1 MFQSRSKSFLS
12 KFKLRICFEFRI
24 SIFELPAYFLLT
36 LFLLCSASSVRADNK
51 LTGTIIGT
59 AGSWNNSGNT
69 KEKAMDGNLSTFFDG
84 PDPGTGEWVGLD
96 FGPGVSNTISQV
108 RYCPRGGWSA
118 RMVGGKFQGANV
130 ADFSVAIDLFTLP
143 AAPAEAVM
151 TTQGVTV
158 TNAFRYV
165 RYLGPDPSWC
175 NVAEIEFYAPGP
187 AAPPPVFGVYRELWT
202 NLNFSAGNTL
212 GPLTNTALN
221 PNWPNNPAP
230 GYSKIYTNLE
240 TESNTGLNNYGQR
253 VRAFIVPPTNGAYTF
268 WIASDDSSQLFLSSD
283 ENPSNVTAVAWVSAW
298 TNPREWTKESNQK
311 SGAIAL
317 EAGRRYYLEAIMQQG
332 GGGDDLAVRWQ
343 LPGGSFEEPL
353 NSVAPAG
360 TRLIPCTGVNA
371 IPGIF
376 VQPTNTSVAEH
387 GSARFSL
394 LVTNQASVTY
404 QWLRNGTNPVGFP
417 STKSFFDVTN
427 AAMAN
432 NGQNYRCVISNISGS
447 VTSAPAILAVI
458 PDTVAPTLVSA
469 VNSGL
474 SNVLVRYS
482 EPIEPA
488 SATNKANYSIGSG
501 IVVSG
506 ASFSDPQTVRLSVS
520 PLTLNSNYTVTV
532 NNVRDL
538 AGTPNTIAPNSQIS
552 FTVQAYGL
560 EIHPSIGAFL
570 NNQMPEAAPPISG
583 NWSAVIAFPNLMFTN
598 ALGFA
603 AMPGSNQL
611 FVWDREGR
619 VWSFVNDSN
628 VTTKTLVLDISNQ
641 CQGWDDSGLLNLAFH
656 PGYATN
662 HYIFVYYTWVA
673 PGTVVGSPTV
683 RPPTFNT
690 GAYHDKV
697 SRFTLDSSGIAIP
710 SSETVFVDQI
720 GNSVWHNGSGMF
732 FHPSNGFLYVTDG
745 DDEDGSNT
753 QVITNNLFS
762 GVWRIDVDRRGGSI
776 SHPIVRQPNNGTTA
790 NYYIPNDNPFVGQS
804 NALEEFYAIGLR
816 SPHRMTCDPVS
827 GRIFLAD
834 VGEGSRE
841 ELDVIEPTDRAGLN
855 FQWNIIEGLQGDLTP
870 PYIGINKRPILD
882 YTHSEGQAIIGGYV
896 YHGSLFA
903 SDLAGKYIFGDNVQK
918 KVWVLDES
926 TSPVGKILLCVMPTG
941 PGPNSGAD
949 YTGLSSFGLDQN
961 NEIYFCQ
968 MSSVGGHIY
977 TLARSGPPPA
987 SKPFPPLLSQ
997 TGAFRDVTTLALD
1010 TNLIPYNVNSPLW
1023 SDGAVKT
1030 RWMGLPTNTF
1040 VHFTPTGEWSFPNG
1054 TVFVKHFELPIDDT
1068 NPNLLKRLETR
1079 LLVRD
1084 TNGTVYGITYKWR
1097 TNYTDADLVTNAL
1110 TEDIVINT
1118 GSGTRTQQ
1126 WFYPGPLD
1134 CLRCHTPAASYVL
1147 GVKTRQLNGS
1157 IAYADTGVTD
1167 NQLRAWN
1174 HIGLFDSNLNET
1186 TISNYD
1192 KLVSVTNASASLTYR
1207 VRSYLDSNCSQC
1219 HRPGGAPALWDAR
1232 YDTPLANQG
1241 IINGALGDNLGLP
1254 DAHVITP
1261 QSLSNSVMYLRI
1273 NTTNNIKMPPL
1284 ARNRIDAN
1292 AANTLAA
1299 WINTMVPPFI
1309 SPIPDITVN
1318 SNSSTGPINF
1328 TIGDATIPVN
1338 SLVLTASSSNPTL
1351 VPNSNIVFGG
1361 SGSNRTVNVT
1371 VAAGQGGTATIT
1383 INVDNGQAVS
1393 SDSFDVTVIGTLVA
1407 WYKFE
1412 NDALDSSGLNNHGTT
1427 NGTVSF
1433 VAGKVGA
1440 KAINTDG
1447 ATGSVQIPA
1456 SISTD
1461 FTIALWIKTTATG
1474 GGNQWWAGKGIVDGE
1489 VGGSLDDF
1497 GAALVGNKFGL
1508 GIGNPDMTI
1517 VSTAAIND
1525 GLWHHVAAT
1534 RRAADGQIK
1543 IFVDGVLQTTAI
1555 GPTAPRTAAPSLRIG
1570 SIQTGSAGGFLAGT
1584 FDDVRLYN
1592 YVLNA
1597 TQIGQFVNSPPMLA
1611 PISNRT
1617 ILAGRT
1623 LSITNSATDPDSP
1636 PQVLM
1641 FTLLTPP
1648 FGAAINPSNGIF
1660 SWRPAISQFGTNLLN
1675 VVVSDNGTPSLS
1687 ATQGF
1692 SVTVNRPVQPA
1703 LANPS
1708 VSGGKFGITISGD
1721 TGPDYTIQASS
1732 NLVNWSPVLT
1742 TNPLSTPFQ
1751 FFDSATNYPQRFY
1764 RVILGP

>member
-1 MFQSRSKSFLS
+1 MISEFEIRFSGL
-12 KFKLRICFEFRI
+12 LRISNFEFRT
-24 SIFELPAYFLLT
+24 FLRNATFVLLT
-36 LFLLCSASSVRADNK
+36 LLFLSSIPRAIADTK
-51 LTGTIIGT
+51 LSGTIIGT

-69 KEKAMDGNLSTFFDG
+69 KEMAMDGNLSTFFDG

-96 FGPGVSNTISQV
+96 LGAGISNTISQV
-108 RYCPRGGWSA
+108 RFCPRNTFAS
-118 RMVGGKFQGANV
+118 RMVGGKFQGAN
-130 ADFSVAIDLFTLP
+130 ASDFSGAIDLFTITSTP
-143 AAPAEAVM
+143 PYAVM
-151 TTQGVTV
+151 SSQAISI
-158 TNAFRYV
+158 TNVFRYV

-175 NVAEIEFYAPGP
+175 NVAEVEFYAPGP
-187 AAPPPVFGVYRELWT
+187 PIPPPIFGVYRELWT
-202 NLNFSAGNTL
+202 NLDFSAGNSL
-212 GPLTNTALN
+212 GPLTNSALN

-230 GYSKIYTNLE
+230 GYTKIYTNLE
-240 TESNTGLNNYGQR
+240 TETNTGLNNYGQR
-253 VRAFIVPPTNGAYTF
+253 LRAFIVPPTNGTYTF
-268 WIASDDSSQLFLSSD
+268 WIASDDTSQLLLSSD
-283 ENPSNVTAVAWVSAW
+283 ENPSNSAAIAWVNVW
-298 TNPREWTKESNQK
+298 TNPREWTKEPNQK
-311 SGAIAL
+311 SAAITL
-317 EAGRRYYLEAIMQQG
+317 EAGRRYYLEALMQQG
-332 GGGDDLAVRWQ
+332 SGGDDLAVRWQ
-343 LPGGSFEEPL
+343 LPGGSFDEPL
-353 NSVAPAG
+353 NSIAPSG
-360 TRLIPCTGVNA
+360 TRLIPCTGVNVT
-371 IPGIF
+371 PGIF
-376 VQPTNTSVAEH
+376 VQPTNTTVSEH
-387 GSARFSL
+387 GNVRFTL
-394 LVTNQASVTY
+394 LVTNQASATY
-404 QWLRNGTNPVGFP
+404 QWLRNGTNPIGVP
-417 STKSFFDVTN
+417 STKSIFDVSN
-427 AAMAN
+427 ATMAN
-432 NGQNYRCVISNISGS
+432 NGQSYRCVVSNASGS
-447 VTSAPAILAVI
+447 ITCAPAVLTVI
-458 PDTVAPTLVSA
+458 PDTIPPTLISA

-482 EPIEPA
+482 EPVEPA
-488 SATNKANYSIGSG
+488 SATNTANYAISSG
-501 IVVSG
+501 IAIS
-506 ASFSDPQTVRLSVS
+506 AAALSDAQTVRLSVA

-570 NNQMPEAAPPISG
+570 NSQMPEAAPPISG
-583 NWSAVIAFPNLMFTN
+583 NWSAVVAFPNLMFTN

-603 AMPGSNQL
+603 AMPGDNHL
-611 FVWDREGR
+611 FVWEREGR

-628 VTTKTLVLDISNQ
+628 TTTRTLVLDISNQ

-662 HYIFVYYTWVA
+662 HYIFIYYTWVT

-683 RPPTFNT
+683 RPPTFST
-690 GAYHDKV
+690 GAYHDRL

-710 SSETVFVDQI
+710 GSETVFVDQV

-762 GVWRIDVDRRGGSI
+762 GVWRLDVDRRGGSI
-776 SHPIVRQPNNGTTA
+776 SHPIVRQPANGTTA

-841 ELDVIEPTDRAGLN
+841 ELDVIEPSDRGGLN

-870 PYIGINKRPILD
+870 PYIGVNKRPILD

-903 SDLAGKYIFGDNVQK
+903 SDLGGKYIFGDNVQK

-926 TSPVGKILLCVMPTG
+926 TSPPGKILLCIMPTG

-949 YTGLSSFGLDQN
+949 YTGLSSFGLDQD

-997 TGAFRDVTTLALD
+997 TGAFRDLSSLAPD
-1010 TNLIPYNVNSPLW
+1010 PNLVPYNVNSPLW

-1030 RWMGLPTNTF
+1030 RWMALPTNTL

-1054 TVFVKHFELPIDDT
+1054 TVFIKHFDLPIDDT
-1068 NPNLLKRLETR
+1068 NPALLKRLETR
-1079 LLVRD
+1079 FLVRD
-1084 TNGTVYGITYKWR
+1084 TNGSVYGITYKWR
-1097 TNYTDADLVTNAL
+1097 TNYTDADIVTNAL
-1110 TEDIVINT
+1110 TEDIVVNT

-1157 IAYADTGVTD
+1157 FAYPDSGVSD

-1174 HIGLFDSNLNET
+1174 HIGLFDSLLNET

-1192 KLVSVTNASASLTYR
+1192 KLVSVTNTSASLTYR

-1232 YDTPLANQG
+1232 YDTPLASQG
-1241 IINGALGDNLGLP
+1241 IINGALADNLGLP
-1254 DAHVITP
+1254 GAHVVTP
-1261 QSLSNSVMYLRI
+1261 QSLSNSVMYLRV

-1299 WINTMVPPFI
+1299 WINVMVPPFI
-1309 SPIPDITVN
+1309 SSIPDVTIN
-1318 SNSSTGPINF
+1318 SNSSTGPISF
-1328 TIGDATIPVN
+1328 TIGDATVPAD
-1338 SLVLTASSSNPTL
+1338 SLVLTAASSNPTL

-1371 VAAGQGGTATIT
+1371 LAAGQGGTATIT
-1383 INVDNGQAVS
+1383 VSVDNGQAVS

-1412 NDALDSSGLNNHGTT
+1412 GDALDSSGLNNHGTM

-1433 VAGKVGA
+1433 VAGKVGSQ
-1440 KAINTDG
+1440 AISTDG
-1447 ATGSVQIPA
+1447 ATGFIQIPP

-1461 FTIALWIKTTATG
+1461 FTIALWLKTSDTG

-1489 VGGSLDDF
+1489 VAGSLDDF
-1497 GAALVGNKFGL
+1497 GTALVGNKFGL

-1517 VSTAAIND
+1517 VSAATVND

-1543 IFVDGVLQTTAI
+1543 IFVDGALQTTAI

-1570 SIQTGSAGGFLAGT
+1570 SIQTGSGGGFLAGS

-1597 TQIGQFVNSPPMLA
+1597 TQIGLLANSPPTLA
-1611 PISNRT
+1611 PIANRT

-1623 LSITNSATDPDSP
+1623 LSITNFASDPDSP
-1636 PQVLM
+1636 PQILT
-1641 FTLLTPP
+1641 FSLLSPP
-1648 FGAAINPSNGIF
+1648 FGATINPSNGLF
-1660 SWRPAISQFGTNLLN
+1660 TWRPAISQSGSNFLN
-1675 VVVSDNGTPSLS
+1675 VIVSDNGAVSLS
-1687 ATQGF
+1687 ATQSF
-1692 SVTVNRPVQPA
+1692 AVNVTRPVQPG
-1703 LANPS
+1703 LSKPS
-1708 VSGGKFGITISGD
+1708 ITSGKFGITISGD
-1721 TGPDYTIQASS
+1721 AGPDYTIQASS
-1732 NLVNWSPVLT
+1732 NLLNWSPILT
-1742 TNPLSTPFQ
+1742 TNPQTTPFL
-1751 FFDSATNYPQRFY
+1751 FLDPNATNYTQRFY